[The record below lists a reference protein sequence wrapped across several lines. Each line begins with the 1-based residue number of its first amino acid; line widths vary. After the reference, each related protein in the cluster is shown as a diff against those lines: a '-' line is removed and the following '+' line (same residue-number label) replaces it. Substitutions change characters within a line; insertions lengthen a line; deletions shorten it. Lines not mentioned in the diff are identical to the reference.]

1 MIKTL
6 GNWMAGFAIVAMTF
20 SADAA
25 EPISEPASV
34 SDIALAPSGDLL
46 GVVVDEQGQPVVNAP
61 VQVMHQQSVIALV
74 RTDAQGRY
82 AVQGLRSGLHMV
94 RTVNDQKLCRF
105 WTPAMAPPSA
115 GTGLLMVSRA
125 AIVRGQN
132 GCADG
137 CGESVYYEGCGD
149 CGEYC
154 PKRRGLFGGLGGG
167 IGGGALL
174 PVVAFGAVAAV
185 TIASTTGNDDRR
197 PVGVQ
202 PPASP

>member
-6 GNWMAGFAIVAMTF
+6 GNWMAGFAMVAMTF
-20 SADAA
+20 SVEAG
-25 EPISEPASV
+25 EPIAEPASV

-46 GVVVDEQGQPVVNAP
+46 GTVVDELGRPLVNTP
-61 VQVMHQQSVIALV
+61 VQVTHQQTVIALV

-94 RTVNDQKLCRF
+94 RTVNNQKLCRF
-105 WTPAMAPPSA
+105 WAPATAPPSA
-115 GTGLLMVSRA
+115 GAGLVMVSRA
-125 AIVRGQN
+125 AVVRGQN
-132 GCADG
+132 GCGDG

-154 PKRRGLFGGLGGG
+154 SQRRGLFGG
-167 IGGGALL
+167 IGAGALL
-174 PVVAFGAVAAV
+174 PIAAFGAVAAV

-197 PVGVQ
+197 PVS
-202 PPASP
+202 PASP

>member
-6 GNWMAGFAIVAMTF
+6 GNWMAGCAIVAMTF

-25 EPISEPASV
+25 EPITEPAGV

-46 GVVVDEQGQPVVNAP
+46 GTVVDEQGQPVVNAA
-61 VQVMHQQSVIALV
+61 VQVAHQQTVIALV

-94 RTVNDQKLCRF
+94 RTVNGQKLCRF

-115 GTGLLMVSRA
+115 ATGLVMVSRA
-125 AIVRGQN
+125 GIVRGQN
-132 GCADG
+132 GCGDG

-154 PKRRGLFGGLGGG
+154 SQRRGLFGGIGGG
-167 IGGGALL
+167 IGAGALL
-174 PVVAFGAVAAV
+174 PIAAFGAVAAV

-197 PVGVQ
+197 PVS
-202 PPASP
+202 PASP